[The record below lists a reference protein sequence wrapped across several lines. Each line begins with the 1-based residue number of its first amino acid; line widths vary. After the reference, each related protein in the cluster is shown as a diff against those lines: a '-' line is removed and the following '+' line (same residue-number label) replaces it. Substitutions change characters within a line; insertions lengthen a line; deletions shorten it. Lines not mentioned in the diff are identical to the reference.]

1 MKHTV
6 SFKPFPTLLPA
17 MMMASA
23 LTVTPAVADTRQGP
37 SLPDLRVAR
46 GTNDIAEAW
55 LIKPTTRYQHFV
67 LGARY
72 EAGGLAVRL
81 RNGRTVTLDLADD
94 QVFEDRQPRLADLD
108 GDGRDEIVVVRSS
121 LSRGAAIL
129 VIGVEGEQ
137 LRIKAETPPTGRPNT
152 WRNPAAIA
160 DLDGDGRLD
169 IAEVQMPHV
178 LGRLRVWTLRRDRL
192 VEIARVEGVSN
203 HQLGSPRLGLSAV
216 ADFDQDGVMDLAVPA
231 LDRRAVRFLAF
242 KGRAGASTVRE
253 IARRELPSPAVADFK
268 MRQRAGRTEVGIGV
282 EGGKVVWLAP

>member
-1 MKHTV
+1 MKHTL
-6 SFKPFPTLLPA
+6 SFKVFPTLLPA
-17 MMMASA
+17 MMMVSA
-23 LTVTPAVADTRQGP
+23 LTVTPAAADTRQGP

-46 GTNDIAEAW
+46 GTNDIDEAW

-121 LSRGAAIL
+121 LSRGAAIV
-129 VIGVEGEQ
+129 VIGVEGER

-178 LGRLRVWTLRRDRL
+178 LGRLRVWTLRNGRL
-192 VEIARVEGVSN
+192 VKIARVEGVSN

-216 ADFDQDGVMDLAVPA
+216 ADFDRDGVMDLALPA
-231 LDRRAVRFLAF
+231 LDRRAVRFLTF
-242 KGRAGASTVRE
+242 KGGKPRE
-253 IARRELPSPAVADFK
+253 IARRELPSPAVADFAV
-268 MRQRAGRTEVGIGV
+268 RQRAGRTEIGVGV
-282 EGGKVVWLAP
+282 EGGKVMWVAP